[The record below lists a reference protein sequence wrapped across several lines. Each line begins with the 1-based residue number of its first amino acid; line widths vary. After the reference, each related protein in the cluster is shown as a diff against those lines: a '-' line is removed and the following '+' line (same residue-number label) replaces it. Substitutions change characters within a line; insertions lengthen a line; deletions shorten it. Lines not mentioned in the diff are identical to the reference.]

1 MPIRIGASS
10 WTLSPSG
17 LWFGTPCLMQP
28 KRERSF
34 GRGEGAPTTL
44 DAFWT
49 RLSATEAERQAWMPY
64 LRVCPV
70 LSGQDIV
77 ELER

>member
-1 MPIRIGASS
+1 
-10 WTLSPSG
+10 
-17 LWFGTPCLMQP
+17 MQP

-44 DAFWT
+44 DVFWT
-49 RLSATEAERQAWMPY
+49 RLSATEAERRAWMPY

-70 LSGQDIV
+70 VGVQDGV